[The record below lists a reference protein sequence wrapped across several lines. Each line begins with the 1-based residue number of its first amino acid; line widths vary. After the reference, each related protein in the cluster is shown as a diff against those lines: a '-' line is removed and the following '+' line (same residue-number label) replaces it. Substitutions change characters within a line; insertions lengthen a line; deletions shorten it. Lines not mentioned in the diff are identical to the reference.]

1 MIVSLRYG
9 PVPAGRRMFA
19 VSVEETIGLAEIEGL
34 VVTLSRSH
42 QDRLLKRPG
51 VSWTRLAFARP
62 LDAAI

>member
-1 MIVSLRYG
+1 
-9 PVPAGRRMFA
+9 
-19 VSVEETIGLAEIEGL
+19 LAEIEGL